1 MSYGIIEPCPEI
13 GDDKV
18 GFLSFRF
25 FLVRKMILQPHKT
38 PCLYHFELFE
48 GYRVDQKSFLVPF
61 SLLLNALKIEVIA
74 NEIEKR
80 RRVRTACTCKFFLCI
95 QLFDFSCQQDPAGES
110 DES

>member
-1 MSYGIIEPCPEI
+1 MYYEIIEPCPEI

-48 GYRVDQKSFLVPF
+48 GYRVDQKSFLVLF
-61 SLLLNALKIEVIA
+61 SLLLNALRVEVIA
-74 NEIEKR
+74 N
-80 RRVRTACTCKFFLCI
+80 CI
-95 QLFDFSCQQDPAGES
+95 IRELHNSGITYPSKTVDIQWR
-110 DES
+110 